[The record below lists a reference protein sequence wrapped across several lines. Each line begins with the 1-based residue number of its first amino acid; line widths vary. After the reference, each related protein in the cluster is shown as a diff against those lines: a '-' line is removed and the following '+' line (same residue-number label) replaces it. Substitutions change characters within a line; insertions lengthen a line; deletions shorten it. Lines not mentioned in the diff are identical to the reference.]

1 MNKIVL
7 AKTRQIPESCYI
19 VYMIKEREMKN
30 MTMQEAFDKAI
41 VNPENFNDDGSVNW
55 NFIDADVYM
64 DTNTYGMTQEEY
76 IEQFDKL
83 ANEWEASQ

>member
-1 MNKIVL
+1 
-7 AKTRQIPESCYI
+7 
-19 VYMIKEREMKN
+19 MKN

-41 VNPENFNDDGSVNW
+41 NNAENFNADGTVNW

-64 DTNTYGMTQEEY
+64 DTNTYGMTQDEY